1 MICPR
6 CGNEWD
12 ANKSPCTRCGLVI
25 RMPGQSGPLGRA
37 TPPLQKK
44 NSQPLGGSSTSKPR
58 SSGFDDFPS
67 NNVPSQ
73 PFPSSQG
80 SAWTPNTP
88 QPSFPSFQSGPV
100 SRPMNSTSS
109 PATEMSHS
117 SAPAKPNTN
126 FEYNLQNR
134 VTPQAPSNFGKA
146 TTQADGPRTDSLTP
160 KNVPPRPQ
168 TASQMGRTADS
179 YLPDMQRSQN
189 APRASRLVTDPLIH
203 ENQRVQ
209 PDQSSAPSRQNYA
222 ASAQSGNRAS
232 GGTDTRSLQPGTI
245 LRGGRYRLHE
255 LQERQEWLSGVYE
268 TMWIAQDAQRGASQV
283 MICELVLPENSSLVM
298 QSTLRTATMAL
309 TSVGRHPHIPTL
321 WDAFSDRGRNFFVFE
336 PIQGESLLNRMRRTG
351 RAIAEQDVI
360 ECCLQMTEVLELLA
374 QQSPPLVHGLIRPE
388 HILVGRSGSQYILTN
403 FSIILAGGATQFVS
417 GIDRSR
423 LSPYAAP
430 EFVRGVIDV
439 RSDLYSVMATAYH
452 AVTGSMPVGVSGS
465 IPQAQRLN
473 PNVTPQFDAILGR
486 ALRPI
491 ASQRYQRPS
500 ELRQDLLAMRSVSST
515 LVPGSGQRSEK
526 PMFQVP
532 DGVERGQKFEQAAAQ
547 QYPDSV
553 AQTLQSLAPM
563 DDEDEQ
569 RLLLP
574 RPEELP
580 PLVERNDMLHAAIWL
595 GSILICLVLVIIFSR
610 GFF

>member
-1 MICPR
+1 
-6 CGNEWD
+6 
-12 ANKSPCTRCGLVI
+12 
-25 RMPGQSGPLGRA
+25 
-37 TPPLQKK
+37 
-44 NSQPLGGSSTSKPR
+44 
-58 SSGFDDFPS
+58 
-67 NNVPSQ
+67 
-73 PFPSSQG
+73 
-80 SAWTPNTP
+80 
-88 QPSFPSFQSGPV
+88 
-100 SRPMNSTSS
+100 
-109 PATEMSHS
+109 
-117 SAPAKPNTN
+117 
-126 FEYNLQNR
+126 
-134 VTPQAPSNFGKA
+134 
-146 TTQADGPRTDSLTP
+146 
-160 KNVPPRPQ
+160 
-168 TASQMGRTADS
+168 
-179 YLPDMQRSQN
+179 
-189 APRASRLVTDPLIH
+189 
-203 ENQRVQ
+203 
-209 PDQSSAPSRQNYA
+209 
-222 ASAQSGNRAS
+222 
-232 GGTDTRSLQPGTI
+232 
-245 LRGGRYRLHE
+245 
-255 LQERQEWLSGVYE
+255 
-268 TMWIAQDAQRGASQV
+268 MWIAQDAQRGASQV
-283 MICELVLPENSSLVM
+283 MICELVLPENGSLVM

-351 RAIAEQDVI
+351 RAMAEQDVI

-465 IPQAQRLN
+465 MPQAQRLN

-553 AQTLQSLAPM
+553 AQALQSLAPM

-580 PLVERNDMLHAAIWL
+580 PLAERNDMLHAAIWL

>member
-25 RMPGQSGPLGRA
+25 RMPGQSGPMGRA
-37 TPPLQKK
+37 TPPHQQKS
-44 NSQPLGGSSTSKPR
+44 NSQQLGGSSTFRPQ
-58 SSGFDDFPS
+58 SSGSLDNFPS
-67 NNVPSQ
+67 NNALSQ
-73 PFPSSQG
+73 PFTSSRG
-80 SAWTPNTP
+80 DAGTPNTP
-88 QPSFPSFQSGPV
+88 QPSFPSFQSGPTV
-100 SRPMNSTSS
+100 RPNNPT
-109 PATEMSHS
+109 PATGMPRS
-117 SAPAKPNTN
+117 SAKSNSG
-126 FEYNLQNR
+126 FEHNMR
-134 VTPQAPSNFGKA
+134 KSVTPQAPSNFGNAA
-146 TTQADGPRTDSLTP
+146 TQVGGPRTDSLSP
-160 KNVPPRPQ
+160 RSVPPRPQ
-168 TASQMGRTADS
+168 SASQMGRVADS
-179 YLPDMQRSQN
+179 YMPDVQRAQN
-189 APRASRLVTDPLIH
+189 APRASRLVTDPLVH
-203 ENQRVQ
+203 ENQRAQ
-209 PDQSSAPSRQNYA
+209 PNQSFSPHQQNDA
-222 ASAQSGNRAS
+222 ASTQSGNRAS
-232 GGTDTRSLQPGTI
+232 GTDTRSLQPGNI

-268 TMWIAQDAQRGASQV
+268 SMWIAQDAQRGASQV
-283 MICELVLPENSSLVM
+283 MICELVLPENGSFVM

-351 RAIAEQDVI
+351 RAMAEQDVI

-388 HILVGRSGSQYILTN
+388 HILAARTGSQYVLTN

-430 EFVRGVIDV
+430 EFVRGVVDV
-439 RSDLYSVMATAYH
+439 RSDLYSMMATAYH
-452 AVTGSMPVGVSGS
+452 AVTGSMPAGVSGS
-465 IPQAQRLN
+465 IPQARRLN
-473 PNVTPQFDAILGR
+473 PNVSPQFDAILGK

-500 ELRQDLLAMRSVSST
+500 ELRQELLAIRSVSGS
-515 LVPGSGQRSEK
+515 LVSGSGQRLDQ
-526 PMFQVP
+526 PMFRSSDSVQH
-532 DGVERGQKFEQAAAQ
+532 GQKFEPAAAL
-547 QYPDSV
+547 QYSDSV
-553 AQTLQSLAPM
+553 AQTFQSLAPVE
-563 DDEDEQ
+563 DEDEQ

-595 GSILICLVLVIIFSR
+595 GSILVCLVLVIIFSR